1 MKYLL
6 YMFFS
11 LFFLSAC
18 VSTYTAIQKIHPGLT
33 KKEVR
38 IQLGAPDFVGRVKG
52 WDQWT
57 YKLKSQSKQYTVDIY
72 FEDGHVIKKGPLL
85 AYPNYKAKMEAADS
99 LDAYEANAYL
109 YQKQKQEG
117 FRKINSTKK
126 PTVLNPEELK
136 SKGTGNKSPEKSVH

>member
-1 MKYLL
+1 MKCLV

-18 VSTYTAIQKIHPGLT
+18 VSTYTALQKIQPGLT
-33 KKEVR
+33 KQEVR
-38 IQLGAPDFVGRVKG
+38 MQLGAPDVVGRVKG

-57 YKLKSQSKQYTVDIY
+57 YKFKKQSKKYTMDIY
-72 FEDGHVIKKGPLL
+72 FEDGYVIKKGPLV

-109 YQKQKQEG
+109 YQKQKLEG

-126 PTVLNPEELK
+126 PAVLNPTELK
-136 SKGTGNKSPEKSVH
+136 SAKSGDKTSEKSTH

>member
-1 MKYLL
+1 MKCLL

-11 LFFLSAC
+11 LFFLSGC
-18 VSTYTAIQKIHPGLT
+18 VSTYMALQKIQPGLT
-33 KKEVR
+33 KQEVR
-38 IQLGAPDFVGRVKG
+38 VQLGPPDFVGWAKS

-57 YKLKSQSKQYTVDIY
+57 YKFKKQSKKYTMDIY
-72 FEDGHVIKKGPLL
+72 FEDGYVIKKGPLL

-99 LDAYEANAYL
+99 LDAYETNAYL

-126 PTVLNPEELK
+126 PTVLNPAELK
-136 SKGTGNKSPEKSVH
+136 SAEGGNKSSEKSVH